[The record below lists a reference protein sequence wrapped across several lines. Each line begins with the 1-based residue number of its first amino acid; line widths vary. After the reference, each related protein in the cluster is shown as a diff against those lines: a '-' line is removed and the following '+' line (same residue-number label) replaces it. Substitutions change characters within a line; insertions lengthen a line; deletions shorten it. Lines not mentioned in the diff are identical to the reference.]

1 MATIKHQAAR
11 AAFGAAAD
19 VTLKYLNKDPE
30 KREKS
35 LLKIVDLTESFA
47 KDRFKPESYEAA
59 KAMIRDK
66 DSKWMQYVNRIFD
79 EVSPNVI
86 KTTALNLGFEAI
98 LRGPKKYV
106 K

>member
-35 LLKIVDLTESFA
+35 LLKIVDF
-47 KDRFKPESYEAA
+47 
-59 KAMIRDK
+59 
-66 DSKWMQYVNRIFD
+66 
-79 EVSPNVI
+79 
-86 KTTALNLGFEAI
+86 LNLEPYQNLFGRNSRI
-98 LRGPKKYV
+98 
-106 K
+106 